1 MRTIFAQTFPVII
14 VALAGPLLSFGV
26 FAQPLTPQLPTP
38 PPMRVVA
45 RDDRAQLSA
54 TKDAKA
60 RVRRTIEL
68 AEARLTHMETLT
80 SHKKFEQAS
89 ETLGNYLALIEDAM
103 QFIGE
108 MPRDKN
114 STRDLYR
121 RLDIALRAQ
130 IPRLAVMRRDTPS
143 DYAIHLK
150 SAEEFARDTRT
161 EALESFYG
169 HTVLRE
175 SPEKKAADANK
186 VAPTDNKRP

>member
-1 MRTIFAQTFPVII
+1 MRTKFAQTFTVLI
-14 VALAGPLLSFGV
+14 VALASPVLSFEV

-38 PPMRVVA
+38 PPMRFVA
-45 RDDRAQLSA
+45 RDDRSQLTI

-60 RVRRTIEL
+60 RVRLTIEL
-68 AEARLTHMETLT
+68 ADARLAHMEALT
-80 SHKKFEQAS
+80 SHKEFEKAS
-89 ETLGNYLALIEDAM
+89 EVLGTYLGLIEDVM
-103 QFIGE
+103 RFIGD
-108 MPRDKN
+108 MPREKN

-143 DYAIHLK
+143 DYSIHLK
-150 SAEEFARDTRT
+150 TAEEYARNTRT

-175 SPEKKAADANK
+175 DPERKADANK
-186 VAPTDNKRP
+186 VSPTDNKRP

>member
-1 MRTIFAQTFPVII
+1 MRTTFAQAFSVLF
-14 VALAGPLLSFGV
+14 VALASPLLSFDT

-38 PPMRVVA
+38 PPMRFVA
-45 RDDRAQLSA
+45 RDDRSQL
-54 TKDAKA
+54 TNTRDPKA
-60 RVRRTIEL
+60 RVRLTIEL
-68 AEARLTHMETLT
+68 AEARLIHMEALT
-80 SHKKFEQAS
+80 FHKEFEKAS
-89 ETLGNYLALIEDAM
+89 EVLGTYLGLIEDVM
-103 QFIGE
+103 RFIGG

-130 IPRLAVMRRDTPS
+130 IPRLAVMRRETPS

-150 SAEEFARDTRT
+150 TGEEFARNTRT

-175 SPEKKAADANK
+175 DLEKKADANK
-186 VAPTDNKRP
+186 ANPQDTKRP

>member
-1 MRTIFAQTFPVII
+1 MRTTIAQTLSILF
-14 VALAGPLLSFGV
+14 VALACPLLSFDT
-26 FAQPLTPQLPTP
+26 FAQPLMPQLPTP
-38 PPMRVVA
+38 PPMRFVA
-45 RDDRAQLSA
+45 RDDRSQLTT

-60 RVRRTIEL
+60 RVRLTIEL
-68 AEARLTHMETLT
+68 ADARLAHMESLT
-80 SHKKFEQAS
+80 SHKEFEKAS
-89 ETLGNYLALIEDAM
+89 EVLGTYLGLIEDAM
-103 QFIGE
+103 RFIGA
-108 MPRDKN
+108 MPREKN

-150 SAEEFARDTRT
+150 TAEEFARNTRT

-175 SPEKKAADANK
+175 DPEKKADVNKAN
-186 VAPTDNKRP
+186 PQDNKRP

>member
-1 MRTIFAQTFPVII
+1 MRFTFAQTFSVLF
-14 VALAGPLLSFGV
+14 VALASPMLSFDT

-38 PPMRVVA
+38 PPMRFVA
-45 RDDRAQLSA
+45 RDERSQLTSA
-54 TKDAKA
+54 KDAKA
-60 RVRRTIEL
+60 RVRLTIEL
-68 AEARLTHMETLT
+68 ADARLTHMEALT

-89 ETLGNYLALIEDAM
+89 EVLGTYLGLIEDAM
-103 QFIGE
+103 RFIGG
-108 MPRDKN
+108 MPREKN

-150 SAEEFARDTRT
+150 TAEEFARNTRT

-169 HTVLRE
+169 NTVLRE
-175 SPEKKAADANK
+175 DREKKADANK
-186 VAPTDNKRP
+186 TTPQDNKRP

>member
-1 MRTIFAQTFPVII
+1 MRTTFAKTFSVLV
-14 VALAGPLLSFGV
+14 VAFASPLLSFEV

-38 PPMRVVA
+38 PPMRFVA
-45 RDDRAQLSA
+45 RDDRSQL
-54 TKDAKA
+54 TTTRDAKA
-60 RVRRTIEL
+60 RVKLTIEL
-68 AEARLTHMETLT
+68 AEARLVHMESLT
-80 SHKKFEQAS
+80 SHKDFEKAS
-89 ETLGNYLALIEDAM
+89 EVLGTYLGLIEDVM
-103 QFIGE
+103 RFIGG
-108 MPRDKN
+108 MPREKN

-150 SAEEFARDTRT
+150 TAEEFARNTRT

-175 SPEKKAADANK
+175 DLEKKADANK
-186 VAPTDNKRP
+186 ATPQDNKRP

>member
-1 MRTIFAQTFPVII
+1 MRFTFAQTFSVLF
-14 VALAGPLLSFGV
+14 VALASPMLSFNT

-38 PPMRVVA
+38 PPMRFVA
-45 RDDRAQLSA
+45 RDDRSQLTTA
-54 TKDAKA
+54 KDAKA
-60 RVRRTIEL
+60 RVRLTIEL
-68 AEARLTHMETLT
+68 AEARLTQMEGLT

-89 ETLGNYLALIEDAM
+89 EVLGTYLGLIEDSM
-103 QFIGE
+103 RFIGG
-108 MPRDKN
+108 MPREKN

-150 SAEEFARDTRT
+150 AAEEFARNTRT

-169 HTVLRE
+169 NTVLRE
-175 SPEKKAADANK
+175 DREKKADANK
-186 VAPTDNKRP
+186 ATPQDNKRP

>member
-1 MRTIFAQTFPVII
+1 MRNKFAQTFSVLF
-14 VALAGPLLSFGV
+14 VALASPLLSFEV

-38 PPMRVVA
+38 PPMRFVA
-45 RDDRAQLSA
+45 RDDRSQITT

-60 RVRRTIEL
+60 RVRLTIEL
-68 AEARLTHMETLT
+68 ADARLVHMEALT
-80 SHKKFEQAS
+80 SHKEFEKAS
-89 ETLGNYLALIEDAM
+89 EVLGTYLGLIENVM
-103 QFIGE
+103 QYIGG
-108 MPRDKN
+108 MPREKN

-143 DYAIHLK
+143 DYSIHLK
-150 SAEEFARDTRT
+150 AAEEYARNTRT

-175 SPEKKAADANK
+175 SPDRKADANK
-186 VAPTDNKRP
+186 ANPTDNKRP

>member
-1 MRTIFAQTFPVII
+1 MRNTFAQTCSVLF
-14 VALAGPLLSFGV
+14 VALASPLLSFEV

-38 PPMRVVA
+38 PPMRFVA
-45 RDDRAQLSA
+45 RDDRSQLLTS
-54 TKDAKA
+54 KDAKA
-60 RVRRTIEL
+60 RVKLTIEL
-68 AEARLTHMETLT
+68 AEARLTQMEGLTL
-80 SHKKFEQAS
+80 HKEFEKAS
-89 ETLGNYLALIEDAM
+89 EVLGTYLGLIEDAM
-103 QFIGE
+103 RFIGG
-108 MPRDKN
+108 MPREKN

-150 SAEEFARDTRT
+150 TAEEFARNTRT

-175 SPEKKAADANK
+175 DLEKKADANK
-186 VAPTDNKRP
+186 ATPQDNKRP

>member
-1 MRTIFAQTFPVII
+1 MRTTFAQTFSVLF
-14 VALAGPLLSFGV
+14 VALATPLLSFEV

-38 PPMRVVA
+38 PPMRFVA
-45 RDDRAQLSA
+45 RDDRSQLTT

-60 RVRRTIEL
+60 RVRLTIEL
-68 AEARLTHMETLT
+68 AEARLAHMESLT
-80 SHKKFEQAS
+80 SHKEFEKAS
-89 ETLGNYLALIEDAM
+89 EVLGTYLGLIEDAM
-103 QFIGE
+103 RFIGE
-108 MPRDKN
+108 MPREKN
-114 STRDLYR
+114 NTRDLYR

-150 SAEEFARDTRT
+150 TAEEFARNTRT

-175 SPEKKAADANK
+175 DLEKKADANK
-186 VAPTDNKRP
+186 ANQEDNKRP